1 MRRWIPVVLLA
12 LPLAL
17 APAPARAG
25 TFPYWGL
32 LFGTPERATAH
43 VGVSFGDDIPSGAS
57 EGFALGT
64 GPVVE
69 ASIGLGAGKIGIGR
83 SILIL
88 ILTEEKSLRV
98 YGDLKAVATR
108 TWDKPRGAS
117 AHGTYLGVE
126 GGLSVS
132 FVRFTMGVSKR
143 LEEKAHGAEVVEVT
157 RDDGFP
163 ERRLRHFDPTRPK
176 VGRGG
181 HRRDLDLSLCEE
193 LDVSEQA
200 VFAGLGKGD
209 GDTVASGPAGAADT
223 VDVGLGWQ
231 PVVKASRSTESA
243 EPGPGPRAMRPSG
256 DEPKSPNIGNIRAFL
271 GRLVKGREP

>member
-1 MRRWIPVVLLA
+1 MNQAPMRRWIPVVLLA

-25 TFPYWGL
+25 TVPCWGL

-69 ASIGLGAGKIGIGR
+69 ASIGLGAGKVGIGR
-83 SILIL
+83 SIL

-143 LEEKAHGAEVVEVT
+143 LEEKAHGADVLFT
-157 RDDGFP
+157 WG
-163 ERRLRHFDPTRPK
+163 
-176 VGRGG
+176 VGVQIRMGG
-181 HRRDLDLSLCEE
+181 SK
-193 LDVSEQA
+193 QN
-200 VFAGLGKGD
+200 
-209 GDTVASGPAGAADT
+209 P
-223 VDVGLGWQ
+223 
-231 PVVKASRSTESA
+231 
-243 EPGPGPRAMRPSG
+243 
-256 DEPKSPNIGNIRAFL
+256 
-271 GRLVKGREP
+271 

>member
-1 MRRWIPVVLLA
+1 MDPGCPPCPA
-12 LPLAL
+12 SGPC
-17 APAPARAG
+17 PAPARAG
-25 TFPYWGL
+25 TVPYWGL

-83 SILIL
+83 SIL

-143 LEEKAHGAEVVEVT
+143 LEEKAHGADVLFT
-157 RDDGFP
+157 WG
-163 ERRLRHFDPTRPK
+163 
-176 VGRGG
+176 VGVQIRMGG
-181 HRRDLDLSLCEE
+181 SK
-193 LDVSEQA
+193 QN
-200 VFAGLGKGD
+200 
-209 GDTVASGPAGAADT
+209 P
-223 VDVGLGWQ
+223 
-231 PVVKASRSTESA
+231 
-243 EPGPGPRAMRPSG
+243 
-256 DEPKSPNIGNIRAFL
+256 
-271 GRLVKGREP
+271 